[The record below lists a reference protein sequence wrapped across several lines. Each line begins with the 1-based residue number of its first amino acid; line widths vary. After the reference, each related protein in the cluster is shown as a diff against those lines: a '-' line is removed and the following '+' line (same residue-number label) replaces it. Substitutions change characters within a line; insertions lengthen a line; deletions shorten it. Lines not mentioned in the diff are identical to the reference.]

1 MVCLSASQLPSPP
14 IHALYDAFQQ
24 NGNPLAVQYGMPFS
38 SPRTPL
44 TSHVGALK
52 VIFCNIVGAI
62 VGLTALGHQAVRN
75 ALYPNLHPYLA
86 LLQDQM
92 QQSGNEMKRYEAYK
106 CFGALLHAA
115 GAAIR
120 DRVK

>member
-1 MVCLSASQLPSPP
+1 MVCLASDWQSPYHP
-14 IHALYDAFQQ
+14 LRSAFQQ
-24 NGNPLAVQYGMPFS
+24 PQK
-38 SPRTPL
+38 PL
-44 TSHVGALK
+44 TTHYSALK
-52 VIFCNIVGAI
+52 GIFCNNAGAI

-92 QQSGNEMKRYEAYK
+92 QQCGNEMKRYEAYK

>member
-1 MVCLSASQLPSPP
+1 
-14 IHALYDAFQQ
+14 
-24 NGNPLAVQYGMPFS
+24 MPCS
-38 SPRTPL
+38 SPKGPPVTTRY
-44 TSHVGALK
+44 SAVK
-52 VIFCNIVGAI
+52 VPFCDNAGAI

-86 LLQDQM
+86 LLQEQM
-92 QQSGNEMKRYEAYK
+92 QQPGNEMKRYEAYK

>member
-1 MVCLSASQLPSPP
+1 
-14 IHALYDAFQQ
+14 
-24 NGNPLAVQYGMPFS
+24 
-38 SPRTPL
+38 
-44 TSHVGALK
+44 
-52 VIFCNIVGAI
+52 
-62 VGLTALGHQAVRN
+62 VRN
-75 ALYPNLHPYLA
+75 ALYPNLQPYLA
-86 LLQDQM
+86 LLQEQM

>member
-1 MVCLSASQLPSPP
+1 MSSKVNLLLLLLLLLSLLLM
-14 IHALYDAFQQ
+14 IILYYIIA
-24 NGNPLAVQYGMPFS
+24 
-38 SPRTPL
+38 
-44 TSHVGALK
+44 
-52 VIFCNIVGAI
+52 GAI

>member
-1 MVCLSASQLPSPP
+1 MHSIITFSRLAITSLPRLAITSLHSTACLSGAPKP
-14 IHALYDAFQQ
+14 
-24 NGNPLAVQYGMPFS
+24 
-38 SPRTPL
+38 PL
-44 TSHVGALK
+44 TTHYDVLK
-52 VIFCNIVGAI
+52 VTFCNNAGAI
-62 VGLTALGHQAVRN
+62 VGLTALGHQGVRN
-75 ALYPNLHPYLA
+75 ALYPNLQPYLA
-86 LLQDQM
+86 LLQEQM